1 MSNQRRYQTLPNLR
15 ALKRKK
21 AKEREGGGL
30 FDGLF
35 SGAGAAL
42 SRNAGARGSR
52 IGGAFSFLGGGGGVL
67 GRREGSYSFYRRRP
81 HSTPEEPVPQLQR
94 TPRPVDSGYS
104 QGHGTGHPTPY
115 QQHED
120 TPRRRFT
127 THVVSPSDWEEERNV
142 SLPLW
147 DWMKVSAAAWP
158 RPTQLPLS
166 AV

>member
-21 AKEREGGGL
+21 AKERDGGGL

-67 GRREGSYSFYRRRP
+67 GRREGSYSFHRRRQ
-81 HSTPEEPVPQLQR
+81 HSTPEEPRPQLQR
-94 TPRPVDSGYS
+94 TPRPVDSGYG
-104 QGHGTGHPTPY
+104 QTHGMRHH
-115 QQHED
+115 QDD

-127 THVVSPSDWEEERNV
+127 THVVSPGDWEEERNV

-158 RPTQLPLS
+158 HLTQRPLS
-166 AV
+166 AP